1 MATVSFD
8 KKIVINNNES
18 MDVLLKGL
26 NKDIDKSD
34 HKKIDVVSE
43 LERSSS
49 LLRRS
54 FSRSKT

>member
-18 MDVLLKGL
+18 MDVLLKSL
-26 NKDIDKSD
+26 NKEIDKSD